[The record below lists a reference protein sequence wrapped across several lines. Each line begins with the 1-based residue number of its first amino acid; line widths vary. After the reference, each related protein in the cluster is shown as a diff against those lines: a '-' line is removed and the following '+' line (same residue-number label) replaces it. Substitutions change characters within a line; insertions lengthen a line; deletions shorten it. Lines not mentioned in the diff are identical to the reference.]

1 MKLLVFKTA
10 KKLGVSIP
18 RIFGLAFEY
27 AEDFRDFKELKKY
40 YYDWLHRDI
49 IHPVVIDFCLD
60 MLAER
65 AQLL

>member
-10 KKLGVSIP
+10 KKLGVHP
-18 RIFGLAFEY
+18 ARIFGLAFEY
-27 AEDFRDFKELKKY
+27 DEDFKGKKEMLTI

-49 IHPVVIDFCLD
+49 LHPTVESFCLD

-65 AQLL
+65 ATPL